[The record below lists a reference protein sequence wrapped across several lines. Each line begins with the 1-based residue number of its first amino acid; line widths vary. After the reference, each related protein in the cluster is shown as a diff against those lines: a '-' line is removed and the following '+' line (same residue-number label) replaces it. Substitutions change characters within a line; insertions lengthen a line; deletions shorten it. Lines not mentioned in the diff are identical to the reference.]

1 MNSKG
6 KNAAIIGIGL
16 LGSSLGMA
24 LRNSGYRRSG
34 WTRRASVT
42 AWAIEHDVIDRG
54 YATLKEAFSDA
65 DLLILCVPIP
75 QIMEYIRLHSHRM
88 KPGAILTDIGSVKT
102 VIEEAALQAHTRYVG
117 GHPMAGTEKTGPENG
132 FPTLYANA
140 DVFIVPPRN
149 AEESDIAE
157 VEKLWR
163 AIGTRTTRLDAAT
176 HDDLVAHTSH
186 LTHVVASALTLS
198 TLDVDSPERR
208 LLRFSGSATGFR
220 DTSRIAS
227 SSPQMWREIIEHNT
241 PAVLEALQ
249 NFSDR
254 FRALADQ
261 IRRGD
266 FDGFERDFARGKE
279 LRDEWMTYK
288 HWGGK

>member
-1 MNSKG
+1 MNTAG

-24 LRNSGYRRSG
+24 MRNSGYRRSG
-34 WTRRASVT
+34 WTRRPAVT
-42 AWAIEHDVIDRG
+42 AWALENDVIDHG
-54 YATLKEAFSDA
+54 YNTLEEAFSDA
-65 DLLILCVPIP
+65 DILILCVPIP
-75 QIMEYIRLHSHRM
+75 QIIEYTKLHSHRM

-102 VIEEAALQAHTRYVG
+102 VIEEAALSVNARYVG

-132 FPTLYANA
+132 FATLYANA

-149 AEESDIAE
+149 AEEKDIAE

-163 AIGTRTTRLDAAT
+163 SIGTRTTRIDAAV

-198 TLDVDSPERR
+198 TLDVDSPARK

-241 PAVLEALQ
+241 PAVVAALRT
-249 NFSDR
+249 FSEQ
-254 FRALADQ
+254 FNAMAEQ
-261 IRRGD
+261 IRSGD
-266 FDGFERDFARGKE
+266 FDGFEREFARGKE
-279 LRDEWMTYK
+279 LRDEWMIYK
-288 HWGGK
+288 NWGGK